1 MKGVEERMRG
11 GEGERMRGGEKE
23 RRRKGEEERRGGVLG
38 HAGSGNTPAD
48 LPNFSQDGML
58 RN

>member
-11 GEGERMRGGEKE
+11 GEGESRRGGEKE

-38 HAGSGNTPAD
+38 HAGSGNPGRRPRVPASSD
-48 LPNFSQDGML
+48 NI
-58 RN
+58 RI